1 MKDYAITLQ
10 VISRGLRPKREDAP
24 RLGSK
29 NYDALWAITERAWA
43 QFPTKRCTLQDIS
56 RVLSRYGV

>member
-10 VISRGLRPKREDAP
+10 VITRGLRPKREDAP
-24 RLGSK
+24 RLYNK

-43 QFPTKRCTLQDIS
+43 QFSAERCTLRDIS
-56 RVLSRYGV
+56 RVLGRYGV